1 MGLMTL
7 RTRTTRTLTRWSVML
22 MRVGSSTLLLDGA
35 SVVVAADQD
44 IYRLSVIAPQGF
56 PNGRRG

>member
-1 MGLMTL
+1 MGLVRL
-7 RTRTTRTLTRWSVML
+7 RTRTTRTLTRWSVTL
-22 MRVGSSTLLLDGA
+22 MGVGSSTLLLDGA
-35 SVVVAADQD
+35 SVVVAADQN